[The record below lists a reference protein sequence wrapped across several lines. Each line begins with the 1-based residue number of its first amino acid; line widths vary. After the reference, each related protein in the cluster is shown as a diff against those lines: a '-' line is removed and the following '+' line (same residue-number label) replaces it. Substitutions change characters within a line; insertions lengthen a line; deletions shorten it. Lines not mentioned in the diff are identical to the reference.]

1 MNEQQPQQEVIE
13 AQEDIVESKRNERE
27 QAAAYA
33 VMGLFFGVL
42 IATLS
47 LLFLDKQKQS
57 TISSLDQQIQQEV
70 TTPLASLAKDEQKV
84 ETVTKQLASLN
95 SALSSRLKFAT
106 ILDDLRKRAYGKS
119 AWTALSYKDNEFAIS
134 GYTDNFEELNK
145 AVVAVKS
152 APSVKETKLTN
163 ATINEETK
171 KVEFSLTVIVDNAL
185 YKVNATK
192 AAALTTSATAGT
204 AASAQTSANALSQ
217 QVPF

>member
-13 AQEDIVESKRNERE
+13 TQEDIVESKRNERE
-27 QAAAYA
+27 QAASYA

-57 TISSLDQQIQQEV
+57 TISTLDQQIQQEV
-70 TTPLASLAKDEQKV
+70 TAPLASLAKDEQKV
-84 ETVTKQLASLN
+84 GTVTKQLTSLN
-95 SALSSRLKFAT
+95 NALSSRLKFAT

-119 AWTALSYKDNEFAIS
+119 AWTALSYKDNEFSIS

-145 AVVAVKS
+145 AVTAVKS

-163 ATINEETK
+163 ASINEETK

-185 YKVNATK
+185 YKANATK
-192 AAALTTSATAGT
+192 AAALTSATSGT
-204 AASAQTSANALSQ
+204 ATAAQASANALTQ